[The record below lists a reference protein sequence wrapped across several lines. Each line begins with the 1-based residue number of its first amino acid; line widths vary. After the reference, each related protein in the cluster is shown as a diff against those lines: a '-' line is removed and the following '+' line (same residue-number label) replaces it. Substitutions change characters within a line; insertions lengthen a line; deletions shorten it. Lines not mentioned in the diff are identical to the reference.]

1 MTGHDHIPIAS
12 EKSAHEQA
20 ITERFLETPNEDS
33 FECIFRAFQPQLIA
47 FFRSRGCEPSLAEDL
62 TQEVMLRVYFK
73 AAQLR
78 DRSLFHGW
86 LFSIARNTL
95 RRHYGKRA
103 REVDTVD
110 LWDVVQRVTASKGSA
125 ATSPAFEF
133 RDWMGVLNSREQ
145 DVMTLR
151 FIEQWEY
158 HEIAAA
164 RAMPIGTVQWT
175 VFNAKKKLAPRLE
188 ARKLEPRKIDIRK
201 AA

>member
-1 MTGHDHIPIAS
+1 MIGHDHIPSAS
-12 EKSAHEQA
+12 EKTAHEHA

-33 FECIFRAFQPQLIA
+33 FAAIFNTFQPQLIA
-47 FFRSRGCEPSLAEDL
+47 FFRSRGCEPPLAEDL

-86 LFSIARNTL
+86 LFAIARNAL

-110 LWDVVQRVTASKGSA
+110 IWDVVQRVTASKDSA
-125 ATSPAFEF
+125 PTSPAFEF
-133 RDWMGVLNSREQ
+133 REWMSALNSRER

-164 RAMPIGTVQWT
+164 RAIPIGTVQWT

-188 ARKLEPRKIDIRK
+188 AQKIDIRK

>member
-1 MTGHDHIPIAS
+1 MMHHAHNPIAS
-12 EKSAHEQA
+12 EKFKHEQA
-20 ITERFLETPNEDS
+20 LTERFLDTPNEDS
-33 FECIFRAFQPQLIA
+33 FAAIFHSFQPQLIA
-47 FFRSRGCEPSLAEDL
+47 FFRAHRCEPPLAEDL

-86 LFSIARNTL
+86 LFTIARNAL

-110 LWDVVQRVTASKGSA
+110 LSDVVRRVTASKGSA

-133 RDWMGVLNSREQ
+133 RDWMGILNSRER
-145 DVMTLR
+145 DLMTLR

-188 ARKLEPRKIDIRK
+188 ARKKNIRR

>member
-1 MTGHDHIPIAS
+1 MMGHDHDPIAS
-12 EKSAHEQA
+12 ENFAHEQA
-20 ITERFLETPNEDS
+20 ITERFLETLNEES
-33 FECIFRAFQPQLIA
+33 FACIFHTFQPQLIA
-47 FFRSRGCEPSLAEDL
+47 FFRSRGCEQPLAEDL

-86 LFSIARNTL
+86 LFAIARNAL

-103 REVDTVD
+103 REVNTVD
-110 LWDVVQRVTASKGSA
+110 LWEVVQRVTASKGSA

-133 RDWMGVLNSREQ
+133 RDWMGVLNSRER

-164 RAMPIGTVQWT
+164 RAIPIGTVQWT
-175 VFNAKKKLAPRLE
+175 VFNAKKKLAARLE
-188 ARKLEPRKIDIRK
+188 VRKNDIRK

>member
-1 MTGHDHIPIAS
+1 MMGHDYIPIAI
-12 EKSAHEQA
+12 EKSAHEHA
-20 ITERFLETPNEDS
+20 ITERFLETPNDDS
-33 FECIFRAFQPQLIA
+33 FAAIFNTFQPQLIA
-47 FFRSRGCEPSLAEDL
+47 FFRSRGCEPHLAEDL

-86 LFSIARNTL
+86 LFAIARNAL

-110 LWDVVQRVTASKGSA
+110 IWDVVQRVTASKDSA
-125 ATSPAFEF
+125 PTSPAFEF
-133 RDWMGVLNSREQ
+133 REWMGTLNSRER

-164 RAMPIGTVQWT
+164 RAIPIGTVQWT

-188 ARKLEPRKIDIRK
+188 AQKNDIRK